1 MKKVIKGRSSYQI
14 ILWYKSKTL
23 LFLIFWKTAKKCQ
36 THSKFQEI
44 NDCIFFV
51 IDKDEMLS
59 CMEPEA
65 LKNMTNFKIHTQ
77 CLGFLIKYMGLEK

>member
-1 MKKVIKGRSSYQI
+1 MVQEQNPPISH
-14 ILWYKSKTL
+14 ILGNC
-23 LFLIFWKTAKKCQ
+23 KKCQ

-65 LKNMTNFKIHTQ
+65 LKRMTNFKTHTQ
-77 CLGFLIKYMGLEK
+77 CLGF

>member
-1 MKKVIKGRSSYQI
+1 MIRLQNSPNSH
-14 ILWYKSKTL
+14 ILGNC
-23 LFLIFWKTAKKCQ
+23 KKCR

-51 IDKDEMLS
+51 IDNDETLS

-65 LKNMTNFKIHTQ
+65 LKSRV
-77 CLGFLIKYMGLEK
+77 